1 MQSGGQTAQKRDPA
15 LDLVRIF
22 ALITVISVH
31 FFLHTGWYNQEVAGV
46 KMLFLVTMRQFFMIC
61 VPLFM
66 VLTGYLMSRKELS
79 RGYYKKIGHT
89 IAIYILASL
98 ACLLY
103 RNLFTPKPFNLYE
116 SISRFFSFSAAP
128 YGWYIE
134 MYIGLFLLVPFLN
147 LIWRN
152 LKNKRQ
158 QLVLI
163 GTLVLLSSLP
173 SIFNVVN
180 FHGFFT
186 AEKILN
192 TTKNLQLLPD
202 YWGCLYPFMYYFIG
216 CFIREHRPKLK
227 TRTNLICLVITSAA
241 SGIFVFKALHHQAF
255 ISSSL
260 DGHSNPFVVVLTT
273 LVFLFFINLNYS
285 RVPAKVNRTLAYLSS
300 LCLGAYL
307 VSWIFDDIFYPAILE
322 NLRVLNRFWM
332 MPMTVLEITISS
344 LFLSAILDRI
354 LKTLTSIYTLFR
366 KRIRT
371 RRSLSKTLLVMA
383 AIRQLDQSN

>member
-1 MQSGGQTAQKRDPA
+1 
-15 LDLVRIF
+15 
-22 ALITVISVH
+22 
-31 FFLHTGWYNQEVAGV
+31 
-46 KMLFLVTMRQFFMIC
+46 MLFLVTMRQFFMIC

-79 RGYYKKIGHT
+79 RSYYKKIGHT

-103 RNLFTPKPFNLYE
+103 RNLFTPKPLGLYE
-116 SISRFFSFSAAP
+116 SISGFFSFSAAP
-128 YGWYIE
+128 YSWYIE

-180 FHGFFT
+180 FRGFFT

-227 TRTNLICLVITSAA
+227 TRTNFICLIITLAA
-241 SGIFVFKALHHQAF
+241 SGIFVFTTLHHQTF
-255 ISSSL
+255 VSGGL
-260 DGHSNPFVVVLTT
+260 DGHSNPFVVILTT

-332 MPMTVLEITISS
+332 MPVTVLEVTISS
-344 LFLSAILDRI
+344 LFLSAILDRF
-354 LKTLTSIYTLFR
+354 LKTLTSINTLFR
-366 KRIRT
+366 KRIRA
-371 RRSLSKTLLVMA
+371 RRSLPKTLLVIA
-383 AIRQLDQSN
+383 TIHQLDQRN

>member
-1 MQSGGQTAQKRDPA
+1 
-15 LDLVRIF
+15 
-22 ALITVISVH
+22 
-31 FFLHTGWYNQEVAGV
+31 
-46 KMLFLVTMRQFFMIC
+46 MLLLVTIRQFLMIC

-89 IAIYILASL
+89 IAIYLLASL

-103 RNLFTPKPFNLYE
+103 RNLFTSKPLNLYE
-116 SISRFFSFSAAP
+116 SISGFFSFSAAP

-134 MYIGLFLLVPFLN
+134 MYIGLFLLIPFLN

-158 QLVLI
+158 QLALI
-163 GTLVLLSSLP
+163 GTLVFLSSLP

-180 FHGFFT
+180 FQGFFT

-192 TTKNLQLLPD
+192 PTKGLQLLPD
-202 YWGCLYPFMYYFIG
+202 YWGSLYPFMYYFIG

-227 TRTNLICLVITSAA
+227 TRTNLIYLIIASAA

-255 ISSSL
+255 VSSSL
-260 DGHSNPFVVVLTT
+260 NGHSNPFVAVLTT

-307 VSWIFDDIFYPAILE
+307 VSWIFDDIFYPDILK

-332 MPMTVLEITISS
+332 MPITVLKITVSS

-354 LKTLTSIYTLFR
+354 LKTLTSINTLFR
-366 KRIRT
+366 KRIHT
-371 RRSLSKTLLVMA
+371 RHSLQKSLLIMA
-383 AIRQLDQSN
+383 TIHQLDQSN

>member
-1 MQSGGQTAQKRDPA
+1 MRSGGQTAQKRDPA

-31 FFLHTGWYNQEVAGV
+31 FFSHTDWYSQEVAGV

-66 VLTGYLMSRKELS
+66 ALTGYLMSRKELS
-79 RGYYKKIGHT
+79 RDYYKKIGHT
-89 IAIYILASL
+89 ITIYILASL

-103 RNLFTPKPFNLYE
+103 RNLFTPKPLSLYE
-116 SISRFFSFSAAP
+116 SISGFFSFSAAP

-152 LKNKRQ
+152 LKNKHQ

-173 SIFNVVN
+173 NIFNVFN
-180 FHGFFT
+180 FQGFFT

-192 TTKNLQLLPD
+192 TTKNFQLLPD

-216 CFIREHRPKLK
+216 CFIRERKPKLK
-227 TRTNLICLVITSAA
+227 TRTNIICLIITSAA
-241 SGIFVFKALHHQAF
+241 SGIFVFKALHYQTF
-255 ISSSL
+255 VFNNL
-260 DGHSNPFVVVLTT
+260 NEHSNPFVVVLTT
-273 LVFLFFINLNYS
+273 LVFLFFTNLDYS

-307 VSWIFDDIFYPAILE
+307 VSWIFDDIFYPAILK
-322 NLRVLNRFWM
+322 NPRVLNRFWM
-332 MPMTVLEITISS
+332 MPITVLEVTISS
-344 LFLSAILDRI
+344 LFLSAILDRFF
-354 LKTLTSIYTLFR
+354 KTLTSINTLFR

-371 RRSLSKTLLVMA
+371 RHSLQKALLVIA
-383 AIRQLDQSN
+383 IIRQLDQSN

>member
-31 FFLHTGWYNQEVAGV
+31 FFLHTDWYSQEVAGV
-46 KMLFLVTMRQFFMIC
+46 KMLFLVTMRQFLMIC

-79 RGYYKKIGHT
+79 RSYYKKISRT

-103 RNLFTPKPFNLYE
+103 RNLFTPEPLSLYK
-116 SISRFFSFSAAP
+116 SISGLFSFSAAP

-147 LIWRN
+147 LIWHN

-173 SIFNVVN
+173 SVFNVIN
-180 FHGFFT
+180 FKGFFT
-186 AEKILN
+186 AEKILD
-192 TTKNLQLLPD
+192 TTKNFQLLPD

-216 CFIREHRPKLK
+216 CYIREHRPKLK
-227 TRTNLICLVITSAA
+227 TKTNLLCLIITSAV
-241 SGIFVFKALHHQAF
+241 SGIFVFKTLHHQAF
-255 ISSSL
+255 VTSSL

-273 LVFLFFINLNYS
+273 LVFLFFTNLNYS
-285 RVPAKVNRTLAYLSS
+285 RVPAKVNRALAYLSS

-322 NLRVLNRFWM
+322 NPHVLNRFWM
-332 MPMTVLEITISS
+332 MPITVLEITISS
-344 LFLSAILDRI
+344 LFLSAILDKI
-354 LKTLTSIYTLFR
+354 LKTLTSINTLFR
-366 KRIRT
+366 KRMRA
-371 RRSLSKTLLVMA
+371 RRSLQKTQNSKSA
-383 AIRQLDQSN
+383 PESAD

>member
-1 MQSGGQTAQKRDPA
+1 MQSGRQAAQKRDPA

-31 FFLHTGWYNQEVAGV
+31 FFLHTDWYSQKVAGG
-46 KMLFLVTMRQFFMIC
+46 KMLLLVAIRQFLMIC

-79 RGYYKKIGHT
+79 RGYYKKISHT
-89 IAIYILASL
+89 IAIYLLASL

-103 RNLFTPKPFNLYE
+103 RNLFTPKPLNLYE
-116 SISRFFSFSAAP
+116 SISGFFSFSAAP

-134 MYIGLFLLVPFLN
+134 MYVGLFLLVPFLN

-163 GTLVLLSSLP
+163 GTLGLLSSLP
-173 SIFNVVN
+173 NIFNVVN
-180 FHGFFT
+180 FEGFFT
-186 AEKILN
+186 AEKILS

-227 TRTNLICLVITSAA
+227 TRTNLICLIITSAA
-241 SGIFVFKALHHQAF
+241 SGIFVFKALYSQVF
-255 ISSSL
+255 VSSSL
-260 DGHSNPFVVVLTT
+260 DGHSNPFVVALTT

-285 RVPAKVNRTLAYLSS
+285 RVPAKANRALAYLSS

-322 NLRVLNRFWM
+322 IPRVLNRFWM
-332 MPMTVLEITISS
+332 MPIAVLEIAISS
-344 LFLSAILDRI
+344 LFLSAILDRV
-354 LKTLTSIYTLFR
+354 LKTLTSINTLFR
-366 KRIRT
+366 KRIHAQ
-371 RRSLSKTLLVMA
+371 RSLQKTLLVMT

>member
-1 MQSGGQTAQKRDPA
+1 MQSGGQTAKKRDPA

-31 FFLHTGWYNQEVAGV
+31 FFLHTDWYSQEVAGA

-61 VPLFM
+61 VPLFI

-103 RNLFTPKPFNLYE
+103 RNLFTPNPLGLQG
-116 SISRFFSFSAAP
+116 SISGLFSFSAAP

-158 QLVLI
+158 QLALI

-180 FHGFFT
+180 FQGFFT
-186 AEKILN
+186 DEKILN

-202 YWGCLYPFMYYFIG
+202 YWACLYPFMYYFIG
-216 CFIREHRPKLK
+216 CYIREHRPKLK
-227 TRTNLICLVITSAA
+227 IRTNLICLIITLAA
-241 SGIFVFKALHHQAF
+241 SGIFVFMALHHQAF
-255 ISSSL
+255 VSSSL
-260 DGHSNPFVVVLTT
+260 DGHSNPFVVVLTI
-273 LVFLFFINLNYS
+273 LVFLFFTNLNYS

-322 NLRVLNRFWM
+322 NPRVLNRFWM
-332 MPMTVLEITISS
+332 MPITVLEITISS

-354 LKTLTSIYTLFR
+354 LKTLTSIYTHFR
-366 KRIRT
+366 KRIHK

-383 AIRQLDQSN
+383 TIYQLDQSN